1 MEGDS
6 RGHIEKLKKQTSN
19 MDNDASTI
27 FQSSWVRHNTVL
39 DNPSD
44 WKSLVRQ
51 FRYVLYCGIILWTIH
66 FISLA
71 IS

>member
-6 RGHIEKLKKQTSN
+6 RGHIEKFKKQTSN
-19 MDNDASTI
+19 VDNDASTI

-44 WKSLVRQ
+44 
-51 FRYVLYCGIILWTIH
+51 
-66 FISLA
+66 
-71 IS
+71 

>member
-19 MDNDASTI
+19 VDNDASTI

-39 DNPSD
+39 DNSSD